1 MQFQYV
7 RVKLRNKKK
16 KKEKKV
22 SSGFVES
29 SLDREQNR
37 LLLHIAP
44 FKLFLFWTLQLL
56 LPAGTVS
63 GDNNQASTRKS
74 RQLLTV

>member
-63 GDNNQASTRKS
+63 GDNNQASTR
-74 RQLLTV
+74 QLLTV